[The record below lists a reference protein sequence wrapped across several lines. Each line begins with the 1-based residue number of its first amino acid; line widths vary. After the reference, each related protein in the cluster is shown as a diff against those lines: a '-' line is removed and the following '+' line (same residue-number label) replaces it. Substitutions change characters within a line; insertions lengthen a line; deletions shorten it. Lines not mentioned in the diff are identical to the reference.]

1 MAPEKYNISWNE
13 FKDCSSDAFKTL
25 RLDTDFLDVTLAC
38 TDGQQ
43 FKAHKVVLSSFSSV
57 FQTILKGNPHSHPL
71 IYLMDIT
78 KNDIENILDFLYLG
92 EAKVAKSDVE
102 RFMAVAEKLKINGLV
117 QHKDT
122 SSICKE
128 VEIYENTVEAS
139 QDKVDDQENA
149 EKAFH
154 DEETENESN
163 SMNVY
168 DVVSE
173 IVKLEV
179 NLGEKE
185 TFDNLK
191 DIDEINEM
199 AEVEKADEQ
208 EMKYSNKNKC
218 NECDYT
224 ATHAGNLK
232 IHVMA
237 KHEGIR
243 YNCDECDHVA
253 TQPGSLKVHVM
264 AKHRGIRFLCDI
276 CEYKGTTKGNTN
288 MHMKRKHS
296 L

>member
-1 MAPEKYNISWNE
+1 
-13 FKDCSSDAFKTL
+13 
-25 RLDTDFLDVTLAC
+25 
-38 TDGQQ
+38 
-43 FKAHKVVLSSFSSV
+43 
-57 FQTILKGNPHSHPL
+57 
-71 IYLMDIT
+71 MDIT

-92 EAKVAKSDVE
+92 EARVAKSDVE

-117 QHKDT
+117 QHKET
-122 SSICKE
+122 SSIYSAHREEMYKE
-128 VEIYENTVEAS
+128 LEVQETPVEAS
-139 QDKVDDQENA
+139 HDKVEIQENTK
-149 EKAFH
+149 EAFH
-154 DEETENESN
+154 DEETENESG

-173 IVKLEV
+173 IVKSEV
-179 NLGEKE
+179 NLDEKE

-191 DIDEINEM
+191 DIDEIFAPTETT
-199 AEVEKADEQ
+199 EVEIADQQ

-264 AKHRGIRFLCDI
+264 AKHRGIRFPCQV
-276 CEYKGTTKGNTN
+276 CEYKGSTKGNTN

>member
-38 TDGQQ
+38 NDGHQ

-57 FQTILKGNPHSHPL
+57 FQTILKGNPHSNPL
-71 IYLMDIT
+71 IYMMDIT

-92 EAKVAKSDVE
+92 EARVAKSDVE

-117 QHKDT
+117 QHKET

-128 VEIYENTVEAS
+128 VEIQENTVEAS
-139 QDKVDDQENA
+139 QDKVDD
-149 EKAFH
+149 H

-173 IVKLEV
+173 IVKSEV
-179 NLGEKE
+179 NFGEIDTLSE
-185 TFDNLK
+185 LK

-224 ATHAGNLK
+224 ATISGNLK

-264 AKHRGIRFLCDI
+264 AKHRGIRFPCDI

-288 MHMKRKHS
+288 MHTKRKHS